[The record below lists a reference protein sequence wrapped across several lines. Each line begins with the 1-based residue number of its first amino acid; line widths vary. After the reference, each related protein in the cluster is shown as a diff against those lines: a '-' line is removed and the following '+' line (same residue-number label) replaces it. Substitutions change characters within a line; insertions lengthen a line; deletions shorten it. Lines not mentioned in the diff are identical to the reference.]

1 MIDRFA
7 ITTTKCIELMIT
19 LKTNRISFPTK
30 IDLKIK
36 DTLQTKMK
44 KLFESKKKK
53 VTAIGAQDAQYSIL
67 PNFAQE
73 KF

>member
-1 MIDRFA
+1 MIDRFT

-19 LKTNRISFPTK
+19 LKTNRTIFPTK
-30 IDLKIK
+30 TDLKIK

-53 VTAIGAQDAQYSIL
+53 GTAIGAQDAQYSIL

>member
-1 MIDRFA
+1 MIDRFT

-53 VTAIGAQDAQYSIL
+53 SNSNWSARRSIL